1 MNFEGKK
8 IKYEASRVIGLN
20 DADLEKLNKA
30 SEVVNTTVNQEV
42 VVESQPTSNV
52 VAEPQLAPEMV
63 SQISQTSSVAPN
75 ETVVNTVI
83 PEAVVQP
90 EIAPET
96 VVSDVI
102 DAVKSEETNIF
113 DQKPEVA
120 PSLEETNIFD
130 APEVKAPIQ
139 TPEMANEV
147 QVPNVDIPAINV
159 ENNVNT
165 EVVEPANI
173 NPTLE
178 TPAEFYQTEAV
189 KEVPINNAEIDNT
202 FVYLDEIKK
211 SIESKNEIIK
221 ALKEKNSLLS
231 SENARLSEEL
241 KVATQRMTIAEEQR
255 RTQVAGTPIQNTANV
270 NNVQKTLNPTQ
281 AA

>member
-113 DQKPEVA
+113 DQ
-120 PSLEETNIFD
+120 
-130 APEVKAPIQ
+130 
-139 TPEMANEV
+139 
-147 QVPNVDIPAINV
+147 
-159 ENNVNT
+159 
-165 EVVEPANI
+165 
-173 NPTLE
+173 
-178 TPAEFYQTEAV
+178 
-189 KEVPINNAEIDNT
+189 
-202 FVYLDEIKK
+202 LDYIHL
-211 SIESKNEIIK
+211 II
-221 ALKEKNSLLS
+221 LHQIS
-231 SENARLSEEL
+231 
-241 KVATQRMTIAEEQR
+241 
-255 RTQVAGTPIQNTANV
+255 
-270 NNVQKTLNPTQ
+270 
-281 AA
+281 